1 MRPSIRSRRVLMLR
15 QIAIPVPMTAAMVEG
30 AVSERGLMP

>member
-15 QIAIPVPMTAAMVEG
+15 QIAIPVPMTAAMVG
-30 AVSERGLMP
+30 SCIRKGSMP